1 MAQMAAASQ
10 VSWVSKTVRGAHGP
24 LEGSN
29 PSRSA
34 LRSSAM
40 AEWLILAYGGDGSGI
55 QLWWVIAGLVG
66 IPLAAILTYTLLTWL
81 LGWRDKRR

>member
-1 MAQMAAASQ
+1 
-10 VSWVSKTVRGAHGP
+10 
-24 LEGSN
+24 
-29 PSRSA
+29 
-34 LRSSAM
+34 M